1 MSLRARL
8 LLAMTIL
15 VLVGLIVTAVV
26 TYTMLR
32 SFLLQRIDQQ
42 LRAARDPVVNTLES
56 GQLPTLPG
64 GNGLGPAELLPPG
77 TVGEVAARGEVL
89 AHVQFTYG
97 NEKTPRPALPPG
109 LAGLTNDRV
118 LTVQATQASSL
129 RYRVL
134 AEPIAGSNAVLIVAI
149 PLTAVDE
156 TLARLLLIEGLVA
169 LTVVLGLAALSWW
182 IVQRELRPLARIAA
196 TAGAIAAGD
205 LSERVTATDRRTEIG
220 RLGIALNKMLSRIEQ
235 AFAARKAS
243 EDRMRRFLA
252 DASHELRTPLTSIRG
267 YAELFRRGARQ
278 RPDDLSESL
287 RRIEEEALRMG
298 VLVDDL
304 LLLARLDEGRP
315 LERADVDLA
324 GIASDAVTDAKA
336 VDPNRA
342 ITLRGDESAR
352 VVGDRLRL
360 HQVASNLLLNALTH
374 TPNGS
379 PVEVRVGEDNGRTFL
394 EVTDHGPGLT
404 PEEKELIFEPFYRGN
419 PARSRDNGGSGLG
432 LAIVAAIVDAHGG
445 EITVRSYPGAGASFR
460 VTFPSQAILS

>member
-8 LLAMTIL
+8 LLAMSIL

-42 LRAARDPVVNTLES
+42 LRAARAPVVHTLES
-56 GQLPTLPG
+56 GQVPTLPG
-64 GNGLGPAELLPPG
+64 GNELGPAELLPPG
-77 TVGEVAARGEVL
+77 TVGEVVARGKVL

-97 NEKTPRPALPPG
+97 DEKTPRPALPPG
-109 LAGLTNDRV
+109 LASLTRDRV
-118 LTVQATQASSL
+118 LTVEATQASSL

-134 AEPIAGSNAVLIVAI
+134 AEPVAGSNAVLLVAI
-149 PLTAVDE
+149 PLTTVDE

-169 LTVVLGLAALSWW
+169 VTVVLGLAALSWW
-182 IVQRELRPLARIAA
+182 IVQRELRPLARIGA

-220 RLGIALNKMLSRIEQ
+220 RLGIALNKMLSQIEQ

-267 YAELFRRGARQ
+267 YAELFRRGAKQ
-278 RPDDLSESL
+278 RPDDLSDSL

-315 LERADVDLA
+315 LERAPVDLA
-324 GIASDAVTDAKA
+324 GIASDAVAAARA
-336 VDPNRA
+336 VDPDRE
-342 ITLRGDESAR
+342 ISIR
-352 VVGDRLRL
+352 VGGSDTIVGDKLRL

-374 TPNGS
+374 TPDGS
-379 PVEVRVGEDNGRTFL
+379 PVEVRVGDDNGVTFF
-394 EVTDHGPGLT
+394 EVTDHGPGIS
-404 PEEKELIFEPFYRGN
+404 PEEKELVFEPFYRGD
-419 PARSRDNGGSGLG
+419 PARGRGNGGSGLG
-432 LAIVAAIVDAHGG
+432 LAIAAAIVDAHGG
-445 EITVRSYPGAGASFR
+445 EIAVRSDLGKGASFR
-460 VTFPSQAILS
+460 VMFPSQAIPS